1 MQRNTRLLLRKRNI
15 KRRSGGRSTSTYRQA
30 TSTVMAF
37 GGGEVLKA
45 IWDLK
50 ELNICTFPRPSTC
63 ASQVYVFTGK
73 SPSGS

>member
-1 MQRNTRLLLRKRNI
+1 M
-15 KRRSGGRSTSTYRQA
+15 STYRQA

-63 ASQVYVFTGK
+63 ASQVYVFTRKK
-73 SPSGS
+73 SVMFIAIMLHQPL

>member
-1 MQRNTRLLLRKRNI
+1 M
-15 KRRSGGRSTSTYRQA
+15 STYRQA